1 MDAQELPNGNLLVP
15 FSVQVV
21 ENGKVV
27 ALGDGMKEV
36 EPGSDEYK
44 QWREYL
50 DRIKSSE

>member
-27 ALGDGMKEV
+27 TLGDGMKEV
-36 EPGSDEYK
+36 EPGLDEYE

-50 DRIKSSE
+50 DRHRSME